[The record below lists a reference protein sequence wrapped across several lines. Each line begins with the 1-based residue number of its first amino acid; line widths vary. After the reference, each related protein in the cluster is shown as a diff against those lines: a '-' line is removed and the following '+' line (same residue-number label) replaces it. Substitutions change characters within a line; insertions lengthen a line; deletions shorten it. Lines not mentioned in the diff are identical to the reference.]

1 LSFLLGFFL
10 LIKYIPSTRTWR
22 KFILSTEQ
30 RKELGYTVGTR
41 DLKRLTGKEGIAIT
55 PLRPSGIVEVNGKKF
70 NALTQGEYV
79 DSNTKIKIIS
89 VEGNKIVV
97 KAVDISRLD

>member
-1 LSFLLGFFL
+1 M
-10 LIKYIPSTRTWR
+10 
-22 KFILSTEQ
+22 
-30 RKELGYTVGTR
+30 GYTVGTK

-55 PLRPSGIVEVNGKKF
+55 TLRPSGKAEVNGKKL
-70 NALTQGEYV
+70 NVITRGEYV

-97 KAVDISRLD
+97 EAVDASKLKL